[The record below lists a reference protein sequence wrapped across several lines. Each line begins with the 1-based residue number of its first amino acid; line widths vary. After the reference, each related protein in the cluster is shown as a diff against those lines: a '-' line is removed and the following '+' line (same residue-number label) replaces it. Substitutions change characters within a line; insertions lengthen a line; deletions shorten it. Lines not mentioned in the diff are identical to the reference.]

1 MNSSVFVK
9 KLASLHFKD
18 AFNPYSDGCK
28 EFDRHDAP
36 RIRRENLQLVID
48 AALKISVDSLWIAR
62 DLGYRGGRRTGLALT
77 DEAHLYDHSHL
88 YGDLPLKRATRGP
101 VVVERTAKVV
111 WQTLKL
117 IDRPVFLWN
126 VFPLHP
132 HEPNDPQSNRCH
144 TRAERE
150 ACRPL
155 LRWLIASLQP
165 KVVVAIGRDAE
176 LALADMGIATSGVR
190 HPSYGGQADFVHGMC
205 STYGLSS
212 ARCSK
217 GQLSMFSEETL

>member
-1 MNSSVFVK
+1 MNSSAFVE

-28 EFDRHDAP
+28 EFDRDDAP
-36 RIRRENLQLVID
+36 RIRRANLKLVID
-48 AALKISVDSLWIAR
+48 AALKASVDSLWIAR

-77 DEAHLYDHSHL
+77 DEAHLSDHSHL
-88 YGDLPLKRATRGP
+88 YGDLPLKRATKGP

-117 IDRPVFLWN
+117 INKPVFLWN

-132 HEPNDPQSNRCH
+132 HEPNDPLSNRCH

-150 ACRPL
+150 ACKPL
-155 LRWLIASLQP
+155 LTWLITNLQP
-165 KVVVAIGRDAE
+165 KLIVAIGRDAE
-176 LALADMGIATSGVR
+176 LALAHLGIEASQVR
-190 HPSYGGQADFVHGMC
+190 HPSYGGQSDFVDGVC
-205 STYGLSS
+205 SLYGLPSS
-212 ARCSK
+212 ARHCET
-217 GQLSMFSEETL
+217 QMSMFSD